1 MAVKKVEKE
10 ETTNNK
16 LENNNK
22 NIDETNSNAEIEEE
36 NILLKN
42 ELSEMKEM
50 LKQLMKTQSKT
61 EAKSNEESP
70 VPESKSSSDIFDM
83 DEELDIIPLNK
94 LINVTSLFNGIL
106 TLKGAN
112 DSTMKFNNFGITLP
126 MTFQDLSSACSHSR
140 RFAEEGFFFIHNEQA
155 VKSLYLADYYKK
167 FINKNTLENI
177 ITLPAEKIA
186 SMYKNTTNTLKDT
199 IIDLIVK
206 GIVANDPQYLDRTKI
221 YKLSEL
227 IAVDIYRK
235 SDSLVRSKEEVQKN
249 SRVKITG

>member
-61 EAKSNEESP
+61 VEESP
-70 VPESKSSSDIFDM
+70 VPQAEPSDDMFDM
-83 DEELDIIPLNK
+83 DEQLDIIPLNTY
-94 LINVTSLFNGIL
+94 INVTSLFNGVL
-106 TLKGAN
+106 TLKGDN
-112 DSTMKFNNFGITLP
+112 GKTMKFDNFGITLP
-126 MTFQDLSSACSHSR
+126 MTFQDLSAACSNSR
-140 RFAEEGFFFIHNEQA
+140 RFAQEGFFFIHNKQA
-155 VKSLYLADYYKK
+155 IKSLYLTDDYKK

>member
-10 ETTNNK
+10 ENTNTK

-22 NIDETNSNAEIEEE
+22 NIDETNTKVEEE
-36 NILLKN
+36 NTLLRN

-50 LKQLMKTQSKT
+50 LQQLMKAQSKT
-61 EAKSNEESP
+61 VEESP
-70 VPESKSSSDIFDM
+70 APQTKSSDMFDM

-112 DSTMKFNNFGITLP
+112 DASMKFNNFGITLP

-227 IAVDIYRK
+227 IGVDIYRR
-235 SDSLVRSKEEVQKN
+235 SDSLIETKKEIQRNSK
-249 SRVKITG
+249 VK